1 MFLFDSY
8 HVSRDYCNFAY
19 SVLASFRIGMSG
31 SASFQRL
38 KKDEAYRKAG
48 RPDRK
53 NPTADTPGVLGV
65 RYRYHPSS
73 TENAPCAPGVHAKEV
88 PAMPVTKEFIVLMED
103 RPSTLGKLCQA
114 LADRGVNI
122 LALQSFPIGGKSV
135 TRFIVDNPTTA
146 KTVLDTERLTYVE
159 AEIVQAK
166 LPHRPGEIARVA
178 SRLGE
183 ANININYAYCG
194 LEPGTNTPLVF
205 FGVAEVSKA
214 APILEQA
221 AAATAKP

>member
-1 MFLFDSY
+1 
-8 HVSRDYCNFAY
+8 
-19 SVLASFRIGMSG
+19 
-31 SASFQRL
+31 
-38 KKDEAYRKAG
+38 
-48 RPDRK
+48 
-53 NPTADTPGVLGV
+53 
-65 RYRYHPSS
+65 
-73 TENAPCAPGVHAKEV
+73 
-88 PAMPVTKEFIVLMED
+88 
-103 RPSTLGKLCQA
+103 
-114 LADRGVNI
+114 VNI